1 LFSGIFHPLNSS
13 QLRNILNFYSVN
25 EFKIPLCR
33 SSTRW
38 KWATLKYWEFIG
50 EFMQISE
57 SGQRI
62 TFPYFW
68 LKICKFYQ
76 WVLLYNFYLPITQFC
91 IYTTRLEAS
100 TQSIFICARLFIF
113 NYLLYCSKSPLIL
126 TSFFLYVVSILFEV
140 LSNSKTPSLTYISVF
155 FFKSSPLWLV
165 GIQNLF
171 LTAN

>member
-1 LFSGIFHPLNSS
+1 MSLCKFQNPDKKLLFLTSDRRFAY
-13 QLRNILNFYSVN
+13 F
-25 EFKIPLCR
+25 
-33 SSTRW
+33 
-38 KWATLKYWEFIG
+38 
-50 EFMQISE
+50 ISE
-57 SGQRI
+57 FCFTTS
-62 TFPYFW
+62 T
-68 LKICKFYQ
+68 YQ
-76 WVLLYNFYLPITQFC
+76 LPNFVFTTQ
-91 IYTTRLEAS
+91 LQAS
-100 TQSIFICARLFIF
+100 NQSIFICARLFIF